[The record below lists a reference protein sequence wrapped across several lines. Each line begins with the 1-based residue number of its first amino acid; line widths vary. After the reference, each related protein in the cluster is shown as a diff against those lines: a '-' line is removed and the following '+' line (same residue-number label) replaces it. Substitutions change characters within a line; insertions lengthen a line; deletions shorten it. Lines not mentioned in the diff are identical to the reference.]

1 MSADSQLNKLYHLL
15 SDCQAGDLLKVIE
28 RSGSVPRLR
37 RVDFNQTFTYNVIG
51 WDIQHDYGITIG
63 GMLMLSAESVIRPT
77 ASDEKMEEAPFS
89 FLTNRKRRVT
99 ILW

>member
-1 MSADSQLNKLYHLL
+1 MGREAAITVN
-15 SDCQAGDLLKVIE
+15 SDGGVPASIGGGFEL
-28 RSGSVPRLR
+28 SGSVPRLR

-51 WDIQHDYGITIG
+51 WDIQHGCGITIG